1 MSLEEAAQRVA
12 ESAKRLEFQPTPSSE
27 QALQDLT
34 VKARVEAALAVKE
47 ETRSVILNILVRQ
60 GTVHAWGGLPGF
72 GLEREVIRA
81 IEGVEGVR
89 DIVPDFRVVL
99 EKVSVGDIH

>member
-1 MSLEEAAQRVA
+1 
-12 ESAKRLEFQPTPSSE
+12 
-27 QALQDLT
+27 
-34 VKARVEAALAVKE
+34 
-47 ETRSVILNILVRQ
+47 VILNVLVRQ
-60 GTVHAWGGLPGF
+60 GTVYVWGGLPGF
-72 GLEREVIRA
+72 GLEREVTRA